1 MLFLQ
6 ALPQDLLERI
16 LWFLPQ
22 QLLINL
28 ALTNYYFYEPCL
40 KQLYKNLLIQT
51 NPVLHPPKE
60 TATSSRRI
68 DFIDL
73 AKSTICGFS
82 LVSRSTAAHLKLLEA
97 KLQTLLNS
105 LKINPKL
112 AMYIETIQT
121 RGTFSRSIE
130 TVLSQIVMFVSS
142 VPNSI
147 HKVYIG
153 DKRLRKRLGYH
164 AWKSQLALK
173 SITID
178 DLDDLRHVDGNLATV
193 TELIVA
199 ATGSS
204 TLIAPSAI
212 PIFEKLEALLVRD
225 ELETYS
231 VFTGALWDL
240 YKETPFTFKKLK
252 TFNVVHDHNNW
263 THGFPYIRFDKLEN
277 FQISL
282 GCNKLESCDQE
293 CLELGLMRFE
303 FGSLKRL
310 SIIQNTH
317 FKYNNHTNTEKWDLI
332 VFSFIETIVETS
344 QTLTYLSIRHNVPP
358 DGVIDDGIDGL
369 YLRKVKMYTNIL
381 PKLLTNIKSH
391 VVSLVLPTLM
401 SSLACYEQA
410 MNTLLWIGCKCA
422 VCREYLD
429 RLDNYLLYHRYFIEE
444 KGVFKDLQTPQ
455 LVRCISEVLSDRM
468 EYDHNVGDLFQLYR
482 PMQNTTW
489 NFHNNKFTIPF
500 RCLPAKTYEISE
512 MEDEAQEAAE
522 GKEKFFDALDLMNDC
537 EFLHK
542 EKFAPFY
549 TTVIAHYID
558 DLVRKMVHLNRGNAE
573 DVDMALSGEIYDG
586 YSEMRI
592 KKMIINGMD
601 YNFDHE
607 LNGTIRFTNS
617 YDTYD
622 L

>member
-1 MLFLQ
+1 M
-6 ALPQDLLERI
+6 
-16 LWFLPQ
+16 
-22 QLLINL
+22 
-28 ALTNYYFYEPCL
+28 

-51 NPVLHPPKE
+51 NPVLHAQNE
-60 TATSSRRI
+60 SGSNSRRI

-73 AKSTICGFS
+73 SKTTICGFS
-82 LVSRSTAAHLKLLEA
+82 LMAKSTAAHMKMLEA

-105 LKINPKL
+105 LTINPKL
-112 AMYIETIQT
+112 ATFIETVQT
-121 RGTFSRSIE
+121 RGTFSKQVE
-130 TVLSQIVMFVSS
+130 TVLVQLFEFLCS

-153 DKRLRKRLGYH
+153 DQRLRKRLGYH
-164 AWKSQLALK
+164 SWRSQFALK
-173 SITID
+173 SLTID
-178 DLDDLRHVDGNLATV
+178 DLDQLRHFDGHSSGI

-199 ATGSS
+199 ATGTTTSVD
-204 TLIAPSAI
+204 PSAI
-212 PIFEKLEALLVRD
+212 PLFEKLKTLLVRD
-225 ELETYS
+225 ELEVYG

-240 YKETPFTFKKLK
+240 YKETPFTFKNLK

-282 GCNKLESCDQE
+282 GCNELKTCDQE

-317 FKYNNHTNTEKWDLI
+317 YQYNNHTNTEKWDLI
-332 VFSFIETIVETS
+332 AFSFIDTIVETS

-358 DGVIDDGIDGL
+358 DGAIDDGIDGL

-429 RLDNYLLYHRYFIEE
+429 RLDDYLLYHRYYVEE
-444 KGVFKDLQTPQ
+444 KGVFKDVQTPQ
-455 LVRCISEVLSDRM
+455 LVRSMSEVLSDRM

-500 RCLPAKTYEISE
+500 RCLPAKTYEIDE
-512 MEDEAQEAAE
+512 MEDESQEASE
-522 GKEKFFDALDLMNDC
+522 GHEKFFDAVELTNDC
-537 EFLHK
+537 KFLHR
-542 EKFAPFY
+542 ERFSPFY
-549 TTVIAHYID
+549 STVIAHYID

-622 L
+622 P